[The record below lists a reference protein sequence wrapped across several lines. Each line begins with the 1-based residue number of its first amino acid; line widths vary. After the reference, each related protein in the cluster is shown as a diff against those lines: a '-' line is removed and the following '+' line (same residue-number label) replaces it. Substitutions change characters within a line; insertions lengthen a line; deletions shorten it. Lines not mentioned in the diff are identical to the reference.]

1 MLPTTRSCGDIC
13 GLDYFFPL
21 VPVELETLAAP
32 NDPYFKEE
40 PYPAADV
47 FGEAKSIPY
56 IIMRIQQVRKLHLD
70 PDSG

>member
-1 MLPTTRSCGDIC
+1 MIMDPTKRITS
-13 GLDYFFPL
+13 
-21 VPVELETLAAP
+21 EAAM

-70 PDSG
+70 PDSGCTKLLKTNF